1 MNLLSN
7 KVNIQQLHLT
17 AVDLTQG
24 QRGAAARDG
33 SAAAEKQVCSHCQ
46 HCCYF
51 EPSACINGKQRST
64 DTWAAAIMLLIQ

>member
-1 MNLLSN
+1 MDLLSN

-33 SAAAEKQVCSHCQ
+33 SAAAESK
-46 HCCYF
+46 
-51 EPSACINGKQRST
+51 SALIVSI
-64 DTWAAAIMLLIQ
+64 AAILSRAAVLMENSVPLIHGQLLLCC

>member
-7 KVNIQQLHLT
+7 KVNVQQLHLT

-24 QRGAAARDG
+24 QRGAAA
-33 SAAAEKQVCSHCQ
+33 AEKHVCSHCQ

-51 EPSACINGKQRST
+51 EPSGCINGKQRST